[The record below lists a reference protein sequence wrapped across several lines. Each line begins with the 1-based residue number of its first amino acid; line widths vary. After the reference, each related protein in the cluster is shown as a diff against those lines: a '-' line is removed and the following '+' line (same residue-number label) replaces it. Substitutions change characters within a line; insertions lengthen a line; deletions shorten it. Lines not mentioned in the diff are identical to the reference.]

1 MFVVIVVFFSNL
13 HHQKRGP
20 EHFLLNKTCLLD
32 AFGWWDGSPCDVSE
46 GYLVFGT
53 MPQAAMR
60 HHEGCC
66 YLWILEQIEEV
77 HASQQDHTAALIPP
91 RWVHLLFVTQIH
103 EPLCLR
109 LEGGQ
114 TDLFRRSSLWDVV
127 VWFYSRRMLTY
138 FDVTLQACSA
148 KVLKNYQTLHVGD
161 CPGNHNFMD
170 DHTDH
175 TFIFIHVCR
184 CILYPAPDF
193 GTVTAWGVVS
203 DSCFHIYIAQ

>member
-1 MFVVIVVFFSNL
+1 M
-13 HHQKRGP
+13 
-20 EHFLLNKTCLLD
+20 
-32 AFGWWDGSPCDVSE
+32 
-46 GYLVFGT
+46 
-53 MPQAAMR
+53 
-60 HHEGCC
+60 
-66 YLWILEQIEEV
+66 
-77 HASQQDHTAALIPP
+77 
-91 RWVHLLFVTQIH
+91 TQIH

-127 VWFYSRRMLTY
+127 VWFYSHRMLTY

-161 CPGNHNFMD
+161 CRGNHNFMD

-184 CILYPAPDF
+184 CILYPAPDC

-203 DSCFHIYIAQ
+203 DSLFLYTHTPIDIQKHQYIYLQIHTHTRYLNAEIMTGFMFVPRV